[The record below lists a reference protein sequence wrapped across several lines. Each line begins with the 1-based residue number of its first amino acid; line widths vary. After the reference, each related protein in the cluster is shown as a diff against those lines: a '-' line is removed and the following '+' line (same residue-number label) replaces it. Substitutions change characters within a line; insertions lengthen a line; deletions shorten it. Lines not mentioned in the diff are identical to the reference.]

1 MQKRVL
7 ILKRIVQCLR
17 SDKAEADYIS
27 ATIFMFVGVIFVTFA
42 LNVFSIISAKLQLD
56 QAADQLTKQIQLA
69 GGINGET
76 DALYAYIA
84 NDIQGV
90 RNIQYTIDADYLQPT
105 PSGMRQGI
113 QLGTPFYVQLTADAT
128 LGGFGDI
135 LPVQFGISSRSAGVS
150 ERYWKP

>member
-27 ATIFMFVGVIFVTFA
+27 ATIFIFVGVLFITFA

-56 QAADQLTKQIQLA
+56 QAADQLTKQIQL
-69 GGINGET
+69 
-76 DALYAYIA
+76 
-84 NDIQGV
+84 
-90 RNIQYTIDADYLQPT
+90 
-105 PSGMRQGI
+105 
-113 QLGTPFYVQLTADAT
+113 GTPFYVELTADAT